1 MGPPIPSELEAAVER
16 QRRIR
21 IRLALAAYA
30 YEFDNDS
37 IITDAEFDSLADQV
51 IPSIATGHEVM
62 DKFFKEIFIPDSG
75 MWVQKHPELDKLKKL
90 YESLKARNIY

>member
-1 MGPPIPSELEAAVER
+1 MGPPIPSELQAAVDK

-37 IITDAEFDSLADQV
+37 IITDAEFDALADQV

-62 DKFFKEIFIPDSG
+62 DKFFKDIFIPDTG
-75 MWVQKHPELDKLKKL
+75 MWVHNHPELDKLKDL
-90 YESLKARNIY
+90 YERLKKVGVY